1 MSQRAVIFDFGGV
14 LIHQDWDDYDRF
26 GTDWGLPQRAFLDI
40 LFHNE
45 HWQRWQ
51 TGAGTRE
58 AWLDHVRRE
67 VRSHIGHRAGEML
80 AAWDTRPVPTH
91 DANLDLARALHNAG
105 HTIAVLSNAGP
116 DLRRV
121 MRDVHAIDVEWDD
134 IVVSGE
140 VGLAKPD
147 QRIYRLTTERLGIA
161 PRNVFFID
169 DIKAN
174 VAAAEEAGWTAH
186 RFKGDYEALQ
196 ADLRAHG
203 YDW

>member
-26 GTDWGLPQRAFLDI
+26 GVDWGLPPRAFLDI
-40 LFHNE
+40 LYHNA

-51 TGAGTRE
+51 TGAGDRE
-58 AWLDHVRRE
+58 TWRGHVRRE
-67 VRSHIGHRAGEML
+67 IRSHIGDRAEAML
-80 AAWDTRPVPTH
+80 AAWDARPVPTH
-91 DANLDLARALHNAG
+91 ETNLDLARALRAAG

-116 DLRRV
+116 DLRRT
-121 MRDVHAIDVEWDD
+121 MREVHAIDVDWHD
-134 IVVSGE
+134 IIVSAE

-147 QRIYRLTTERLGIA
+147 LRIYRLTMQRLGVS
-161 PRNVFFID
+161 PDSVFFID

-174 VAAAEEAGWTAH
+174 VAAAQEVGWTAH
-186 RFKGDYEALQ
+186 RFKGDYAALQ
-196 ADLRAHG
+196 DDLRAHG